1 MRRANAKTQHLWRR
15 NCAVPAERSATT
27 RRVSPPSDESP
38 PRIQTSGAFT
48 LHAAPSPWTAAR
60 CLRVNPEPVNR
71 RSRQPLKPVKQPSDH
86 GDRPEDDT
94 GQKAIPEI
102 PRAHF
107 PADGAARPAA
117 AAQDDT
123 GLQRQER
130 GRDADQP
137 DENATDCDFFLLEH
151 TGTSDGSRRRH
162 FVASRH
168 VASGLNAGHTATARP
183 SGARPS
189 VAVTRRARGASGRG
203 HEK

>member
-1 MRRANAKTQHLWRR
+1 VRRANAKTQHLWRR

-27 RRVSPPSDESP
+27 RRVSPPSDEPP

-60 CLRVNPEPVNR
+60 CLGVNPEPVNR

-107 PADGAARPAA
+107 PADGATRPAA
-117 AAQDDT
+117 AAQGDT

-130 GRDADQP
+130 RRDADQP
-137 DENATDCDFFLLEH
+137 DENATDCDGFLLEH
-151 TGTSDGSRRRH
+151 RARPTVQGDATLWRVAMWPATSTP
-162 FVASRH
+162 AIQPRH
-168 VASGLNAGHTATARP
+168 VHQALAHQP
-183 SGARPS
+183 Q
-189 VAVTRRARGASGRG
+189 
-203 HEK
+203 